1 MRSKL
6 LKRDKFPVQWV
17 RALTGRDAVENRTI
31 RLTGTATEEVV
42 SVTGYVSVVTENLAE
57 VQAAVPDATPF
68 VSGLDWLRGG
78 DTAASDTEIGR
89 LLLIDRSTVPVTAT
103 VPDSKEG
110 RAILGRGFGN
120 GVVPARRCTAQ
131 GL

>member
-1 MRSKL
+1 M
-6 LKRDKFPVQWV
+6 
-17 RALTGRDAVENRTI
+17 
-31 RLTGTATEEVV
+31 
-42 SVTGYVSVVTENLAE
+42 VTEILAE
-57 VQAAVPDATPF
+57 IQAAVPDATPF

-120 GVVPARRCTAQ
+120 GAVPARRCMAQ